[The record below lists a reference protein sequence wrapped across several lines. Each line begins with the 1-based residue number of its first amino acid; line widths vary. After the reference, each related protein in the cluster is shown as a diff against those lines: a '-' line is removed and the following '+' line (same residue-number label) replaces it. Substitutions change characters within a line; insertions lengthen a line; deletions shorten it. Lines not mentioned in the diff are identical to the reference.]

1 MRFVSLAHRIIADC
15 LRITEKDNVTI
26 FLYPHT
32 IPLAE
37 ELSEECFKKGADVL
51 LNLYTEKYML
61 SYYNLLSAESLRQ
74 PSVFC
79 RALAENSTAEIWAGA
94 TYDPAVLR
102 KIPAEKGAAA
112 AEGEAKAH
120 HPITEERKVRSIG
133 LGLPLV
139 TKPRAKAY
147 GFNFAKW
154 EKMMSLASNVDYG
167 KLAQT
172 GKKLKEVLSKC
183 DVIRVTGPGGT
194 DLSFSVRGRKWFVSD
209 GVVDEA
215 DVAEGNLGDS
225 IPAGSIY
232 APPVED
238 SASGGVTFNVKE
250 PYMGV
255 PLGKLTWSFKEGRLV
270 KFAGDATNDRLKA
283 DWERSTGDKDRIAY
297 FSIGFNP
304 KAEPG
309 YTVNNIAQGAVSI
322 GIGGNSDIGGANKS
336 GFFMLR
342 TTSGASVTA
351 DGKAVL
357 KNGKI
362 VL

>member
-1 MRFVSLAHRIIADC
+1 MRSVSLAHRIVADC

-26 FLYPHT
+26 FFYPHT

-37 ELSEECFKKGADVL
+37 ELSEECFKSGADVL

-61 SYYNLLSAESLRQ
+61 SYYNLLSEESLRQ

-102 KIPAEKGAAA
+102 KIPAEKSAAA
-112 AEGEAKAH
+112 DEGEARAH

-154 EKMMSLASNVDYG
+154 EKMMSLASNVDYA

-172 GKKLKEVLSKC
+172 GKKFKEVLSKC
-183 DVIRVTGPGGT
+183 DAIRVTGPGGT
-194 DLSFSVRGRKWFVSD
+194 DLSFSVKGRKWFVSD

-215 DVAEGNLGDS
+215 DIAEGNLGDN

-238 SASGGVTFNVKE
+238 SASGDVASNVKE

-255 PLGKLTWSFKEGRLV
+255 SLGRLKWSFKEGRLV
-270 KFAGDATNDRLKA
+270 KFSGDATNDRLRA
-283 DWERSTGDKDRIAY
+283 NWEKSTGDKDRIGS

-309 YTVNNIAQGAVSI
+309 YTVNSIAQGAVSI
-322 GIGGNSDIGGANKS
+322 GVGSNSEIGGANKP

-342 TTSGASVTA
+342 TISGATVTA
-351 DGKAVL
+351 DGK
-357 KNGKI
+357 I
-362 VL
+362 VLRDGRIAL